1 MSALALLCGALL
13 AACNGDAPS
22 PPPTATTQ
30 PPSATPQRS
39 ATPDPI
45 LSTEIDGD
53 RIYEHVRMLSEEIG
67 PRPAGTPN
75 ELRSRDY
82 IRDELASYGYDVTL
96 QEFEFDATQFLPAR
110 IDAGDARINAVIL
123 VGSGSGIVTGPLTD
137 VAAGRPEDFPV
148 AGIAGGIA
156 LIDRGGFE
164 LGTKA
169 RNAIATGATG
179 VIIVNDGP
187 RVPLASLG
195 GQLDIPVVGVTQPD
209 GDILRGLIAGGAAS
223 VTITVTEPRG
233 TAWNVVAKPPGITT
247 CATVTGGHHDSV
259 PVTGG
264 ADDNASG
271 TAAVIEIARVAAARD
286 LPGAHCYVLFG
297 AEEYG
302 LLGSEHYV
310 SQLSDTDRNAIRAMI
325 NLDVIGFGDDLQLI
339 GSEDTVE
346 VARVAAEAENIDTE
360 IARGPQGGGSDH
372 QSFED
377 AGIPVVFFYREDNL
391 IHTQQ
396 DAIDRINPEHL
407 EETARI
413 AYATLE
419 ALGG

>member
-1 MSALALLCGALL
+1 MSALALFCAMLL
-13 AACNGDAPS
+13 AACDGDEPAPT
-22 PPPTATTQ
+22 PTATSV
-30 PPSATPQRS
+30 PATAVSDRT
-39 ATPDPI
+39 AAPDPV

-53 RIYEHVRMLSEEIG
+53 RIFEHVRMLADEIG

-75 ELRSRDY
+75 ELRGRDY

-110 IDAGDARINAVIL
+110 IDAGDQRINAVIL
-123 VGSGSGIVTGPLTD
+123 VGSGSGVVSGELIDGG
-137 VAAGRPEDFPV
+137 AGRDEDFP
-148 AGIAGGIA
+148 ANGIGGGIA

-169 RNAIATGATG
+169 RNAVAAGATG

-195 GQLDIPVVGVTQPD
+195 QLDIPVVGVTAPD
-209 GDILRGLIAGGAAS
+209 GEILRGVIAAGAIA
-223 VTITVTEPRG
+223 TITVTEPRG
-233 TAWNVVAKPPGITT
+233 TAWNIVAKAPGVTT
-247 CATVTGGHHDSV
+247 CSTVTGGHHDSV

-271 TAAVIEIARVAAARD
+271 TAGVLEVARVAAARD
-286 LPGAHCYVLFG
+286 LAGAHCYVLFG

-302 LLGSEHYV
+302 LLGSKYFV
-310 SQLSDTDRNAIRAMI
+310 NQLSDADRNAIQAMI
-325 NLDVIGFGDDLQLI
+325 NLDVIGVSDRLLLI
-339 GSEDTVE
+339 GSEDIVE
-346 VARVAAEAENIDTE
+346 VARVAGEAEGIESE
-360 IARGPQGGGSDH
+360 IARGPQSGGSDH
-372 QSFED
+372 QSFD
-377 AGIPVVFFYREDNL
+377 AAGIPVVFFYREDNL

-396 DAIDRINPEHL
+396 DAIDRINPDFL
-407 EETARI
+407 AETVRI